1 MSAPSSFLLGATGS
15 LGRRESPT
23 HHRLGPNPT
32 AAIAHV
38 VIGLAVLSGNADA
51 LASAESSAIQLEA
64 IRRMGVV
71 LYLVSI
77 ALGLVAIAE
86 VLRFQAIRLR
96 ELPAEAVR

>member
-1 MSAPSSFLLGATGS
+1 
-15 LGRRESPT
+15 
-23 HHRLGPNPT
+23 
-32 AAIAHV
+32 
-38 VIGLAVLSGNADA
+38 
-51 LASAESSAIQLEA
+51 
-64 IRRMGVV
+64 MGVV